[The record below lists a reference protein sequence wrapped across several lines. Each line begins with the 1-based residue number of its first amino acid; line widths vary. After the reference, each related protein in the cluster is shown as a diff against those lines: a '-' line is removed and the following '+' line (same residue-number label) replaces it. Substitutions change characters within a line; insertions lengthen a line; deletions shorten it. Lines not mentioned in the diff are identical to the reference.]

1 MLLLRDLAE
10 LVGVSCDGQYT
21 TQSDGH
27 LLVDKSAISAWGTEA
42 LDHQADV
49 TLRPLVP
56 VVAAPAFV
64 DCHTHSVF
72 AGRRDDEYEWRSL
85 GISYGEIARRGGGII
100 ATMRSV
106 HDASEEALFVS
117 SLAEMVRFARFG
129 TGTVEIKSGYGFE
142 LADEFKLLRII
153 ARLREAAP
161 LRVVAT
167 FLGAHALPP
176 PYSGDRRSFI
186 EQVCSA
192 MPEVKRQG
200 LAEFADVF
208 CDTGFFTAEEA
219 AEILQAANR
228 AGLKPKIHAEQLAA
242 SGGVKVAIQCGAV
255 SADHLEHI
263 DGHGI
268 QSLAQRDIV
277 GVLLP
282 GAVFNLGLSR
292 YPPARQMLEAGMQVA
307 VATDFNPGSSFSQNM
322 QMMLSISC
330 SQMKLTP
337 LEAFAAATRGG
348 AAALDRRGQTG
359 EIQKGA
365 AADIALF
372 VAPNHRYIPYRYGEN
387 HCVGLIRDGKVLFLE
402 RDLFEITGDAEAPLY
417 RDFEREAAQMS

>member
-1 MLLLRDLAE
+1 MLLLRNLAE
-10 LVGVSCDGQYT
+10 LVGIACDGQYT
-21 TQSDGH
+21 TQPACH
-27 LLVDKSAISAWGTEA
+27 LLLDDSDISAWGTEA
-42 LDHQADV
+42 LDRRADV
-49 TLRPLVP
+49 ILRARIP
-56 VVAAPAFV
+56 VVAAPAFI

-85 GISYGEIARRGGGII
+85 GISYGEIARRGGGIVS
-100 ATMRSV
+100 TMRSV
-106 HDASEEALFVS
+106 HDASEEAIFVS
-117 SLAEMVRFARFG
+117 SLAEVVRFAQFG
-129 TGTVEIKSGYGFE
+129 TGTVEIKSGYGLE
-142 LADEFKLLRII
+142 LADEFKLLRVI

-176 PYSGDRRSFI
+176 AVAADRRGFI

-208 CDTGFFTAEEA
+208 CDTGFFTVEEA
-219 AEILQAANR
+219 AQILQAAR
-228 AGLKPKIHAEQLAA
+228 HAGLKLKIHAEQLAA
-242 SGGVKVAIQCGAV
+242 SGGAGVAAQCGAV

-263 DGHGI
+263 EAQGI
-268 QSLAQRDIV
+268 QSLAQQDIV

-282 GAVFNLGLSR
+282 GTVFNLGLSH

-322 QMMLSISC
+322 QLMLSISC

-372 VAPNHRYIPYRYGEN
+372 AAPNHRYIPYRYGEN
-387 HCVGLIRDGKVLFLE
+387 HCVGLIREGKILFLE
-402 RDLFEITGDAEAPLY
+402 RDLFEITGDIEAPLY
-417 RDFEREAAQMS
+417 SDFEREVGQMT